1 MEKTIKM
8 IATKHFSNTGGIG
21 IINLE
26 YGGVDDFVIFAVFTT
41 DGIVGRVRRS
51 KLRHT
56 KDGRAY
62 FMGCK
67 SRQYLGD
74 FITTK

>member
-8 IATKHFSNTGGIG
+8 IATKHLFNTGGIG
-21 IINLE
+21 IINIE
-26 YGGVDDFVIFAVFTT
+26 HGIDDFVIFAVFTT

-51 KLRHT
+51 KIRYT
-56 KDGRAY
+56 RDGRAY